1 MRIQLGLV
9 KDEKGPFRCGSVT
22 EVKKNILNTEPWEIE
37 KIWRKWS
44 SYFLLGSKEIMLLW
58 RIQWINYLINGLF
71 PLKSG
76 ESAIY
81 LEYLFTNFTKFFECF
96 YGDPGFIDPKAYI
109 IGGPSLRKRIQKIK
123 IKIRYM
129 VLGGPCAIW
138 DSLKLGFVAFMVGA
152 SQVAQL

>member
-1 MRIQLGLV
+1 MLPMHRSLSGSQQETEGLHPNRV
-9 KDEKGPFRCGSVT
+9 
-22 EVKKNILNTEPWEIE
+22 IE
-37 KIWRKWS
+37 ES
-44 SYFLLGSKEIMLLW
+44 
-58 RIQWINYLINGLF
+58 LINGLF

-129 VLGGPCAIW
+129 VLGGPCAI
-138 DSLKLGFVAFMVGA
+138 
-152 SQVAQL
+152 